1 MSTRGAAR
9 REYNIVVLGAG
20 GVGKS
25 CLTAQFVQNIWI
37 EAYDPT
43 IEDSYRKVLDVDGR
57 ACVLEILDTAGT
69 EQFNFDFREIYMKTG
84 QGFLLVYSITS
95 ISTLNELS
103 DLRDQI
109 LRIKEADSVPL
120 VIVGNKSDL
129 EEDRAVSRDRAIRLS
144 QSWGRVPFY
153 ETSARKRQNVDEV
166 FMDLCRQI
174 MRNEAVQDETRSDK
188 SEKKHKSSGRSKGSF
203 CVLL

>member
-1 MSTRGAAR
+1 MSARGTR

-25 CLTAQFVQNIWI
+25 CLTAQFVQNVWL

-43 IEDSYRKVLDVDGR
+43 IEDSYRKIIEVDGR
-57 ACVLEILDTAGT
+57 SCVLEILDTAGT
-69 EQFNFDFREIYMKTG
+69 EQFTAMREIYMKTG

-95 ISTLNELS
+95 LSTLNELTE
-103 DLRDQI
+103 LRDQI
-109 LRIKEADSVPL
+109 LRIKEAASVPL

-129 EEDRAVSRDRAIRLS
+129 EEDRAVSHNRAIHLS

-166 FMDLCRQI
+166 FIDLCRQI
-174 MRNEAVQDETRSDK
+174 MRNEALQDESRSDRSERK
-188 SEKKHKSSGRSKGSF
+188 SGTKKDKKG
-203 CVLL
+203 CVIL

>member
-1 MSTRGAAR
+1 MSSRGTR

-37 EAYDPT
+37 ESYDPT
-43 IEDSYRKVLDVDGR
+43 IEDSYRKVIEVDGR
-57 ACVLEILDTAGT
+57 SCVLEILDTAGT
-69 EQFNFDFREIYMKTG
+69 EQFTAMREIYMKTG

-95 ISTLNELS
+95 LNTLNELT

-109 LRIKEADSVPL
+109 LRIKETDHVPI

-129 EEDRAVSRDRAIRLS
+129 EEDRAVSRNRAIHLS

-174 MRNEAVQDETRSDK
+174 MRNEAVQDETRSER
-188 SEKKHKSSGRSKGSF
+188 SEKKPPGKKKGF
-203 CVLL
+203 CLIL